1 MRRFLAELRRRL
13 PPESHSATMTAWLAW
28 AEAHVA
34 ALDPLSAQ
42 GLANLRRNAEIL
54 APDPVDDEPWDGDE
68 QHWRDMGWL
77 DDLLDDD

>member
-1 MRRFLAELRRRL
+1 
-13 PPESHSATMTAWLAW
+13 MTAWLEW
-28 AEAHVA
+28 AEAHVT

-42 GLANLRRNAEIL
+42 GLTDLRRNAEIL
-54 APDPVDDEPWDGDE
+54 ASDPVDDEPWDGDE